1 MYEQNMNESPA
12 ALTGFGVSIMIGI
25 KLGGSAP
32 ALFRRNNMSRRKRR
46 GDGLRKVLIALIV
59 ILIAAIGVLLW
70 LCFDLASG
78 PQAPVVTEPIVTQPP
93 ATEAPATEP
102 TTQPTTAP
110 PEPEHVV
117 STATI
122 LSTGDLLM
130 HGQLI
135 TDARQADGSYDF
147 SYIFPYITEYVTAA
161 DYAVANLETTLA
173 GTAKPYQGNPMFN
186 CPDEL
191 VDAAKA
197 AGFDML
203 LTTSNHSYD
212 SQQAGFERT
221 IRTIREKGLTNLG
234 TMLSADEPKY
244 TVQDINGI
252 RIGMIAYT
260 YEDSQG
266 PGNPP
271 ALNYN
276 PMQAGGYDLINCFR
290 HSDPDSL
297 YTHLDTQME
306 LMRADGAEAIVVYL
320 HWGQEYKLEA
330 NASQKEIARKL
341 CDMGVDVIIGGHPH
355 VVEPIEL
362 LESTVDPNHRTVCLY
377 SMGNAVSNQRL
388 GKISNISTAH
398 TEDGVLFSITF
409 SKYSDGTVYLEDVDL
424 IPTWVR
430 AIDSNGSTVVR
441 DSGTIRRYEILPLED
456 SRRSQWAEL
465 FGIDESTLAQ
475 CTDSWQRTM
484 DIVGEGLRQSRDYL
498 SAEKTAREANYLW
511 LAQNAA

>member
-1 MYEQNMNESPA
+1 
-12 ALTGFGVSIMIGI
+12 
-25 KLGGSAP
+25 
-32 ALFRRNNMSRRKRR
+32 MSKRKRR

-59 ILIAAIGVLLW
+59 ILIAAIGALVW
-70 LCFDLASG
+70 LCIDFATA
-78 PQAPVVTEPIVTQPP
+78 PQEPAPTAPITLPTTE
-93 ATEAPATEP
+93 PATEP
-102 TTQPTTAP
+102 PTTQPPTTLP

-135 TDARQADGSYDF
+135 TDARQSDGSYDF
-147 SYIFPYITEYVTAA
+147 SYIFPYVTEYVSAA

-191 VDAAKA
+191 VDAAKN

-203 LTTSNHSYD
+203 LTASNHSYD

-221 IRTIREKGLTNLG
+221 IRTVREKGLQNLG

-244 TVQDINGI
+244 AVQNINGI
-252 RIGMIAYT
+252 NIGMICYT

-276 PMQAGGYDLINCFR
+276 PMQAGGYDIINCFR
-290 HSDPDSL
+290 HSDPSSL
-297 YTHLDTQME
+297 YNHLETQME

-330 NASQKEIARKL
+330 NASQKEIAQKL

-388 GKISNISTAH
+388 GKISSISTAH

-430 AIDSNGSTVVR
+430 AVDANGSTVVR
-441 DSGTIRRYEILPLED
+441 DSATIRRYEILPLD
-456 SRRSQWAEL
+456 DARRDQWAEI
-465 FGIDESTLAQ
+465 FGIDDSTLAQ

-484 DIVGEGLRQSRDYL
+484 DITGQGLTQSKDYL
-498 SAEKTAREANYLW
+498 AAEKQAREANYLW